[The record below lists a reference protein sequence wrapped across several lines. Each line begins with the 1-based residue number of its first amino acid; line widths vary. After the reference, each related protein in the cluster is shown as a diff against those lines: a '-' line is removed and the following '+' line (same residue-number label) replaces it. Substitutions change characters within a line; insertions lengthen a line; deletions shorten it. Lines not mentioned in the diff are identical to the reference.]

1 MMRNLSL
8 VLLMS
13 AVACSDKDDSSGGD
27 TGTTGG
33 GGGGGG
39 GGNIAD
45 YINVTDAPVGNLSCF
60 SAADGLGTESAAPGC
75 VGERQMS
82 GSVLDFQEG
91 DPVDEATV
99 ELFFGDSITD
109 SSPPDVV
116 YESDPN
122 GLFTGSVMAC
132 SPFTYRVSTD
142 PALELTKVTIE
153 SHDVMPN
160 EGPTIAASHE
170 LNSVSSVTYALI
182 PNLLG
187 LSPDVTKGI
196 VAGRAYDCD
205 GQNLEGAQVVVHDGA
220 GNIPEGVVVKYF
232 VDEFPSRSQFSTSAD
247 GLWIIMDV
255 PEGSWTV
262 DGYVADGMGGHS
274 LVASTQL
281 RVLPDSI
288 NISSIYTG
296 ISDGIKMPEQCLT
309 SCN

>member
-8 VLLMS
+8 VLLMG
-13 AVACSDKDDSSGGD
+13 AVACSDKEDASGGD
-27 TGTTGG
+27 TGSTGG
-33 GGGGGG
+33 GGNGGG

-45 YINVTDAPVGNLSCF
+45 YINVTDAPEGDLSCY

-82 GSVLDFQEG
+82 GSVLDFQED

-99 ELFFGDSITD
+99 ELFFGDAITG
-109 SSPPDVV
+109 SSPPDAV

-160 EGPTIAASHE
+160 EGPTIAASHV

-196 VAGRAYDCD
+196 VAGRAYDC
-205 GQNLEGAQVVVHDGA
+205 GGNNLKGLQVVVHDGA

-232 VDEFPSRSQFSTSAD
+232 VDDFPKRDQPYTSED

-255 PEGSWTV
+255 PEGNWTV
-262 DGYVADGMGGHS
+262 DGYVADGMGSHS

-296 ISDGIKMPEQCLT
+296 LSDGIKMPEQCLT

>member
-1 MMRNLSL
+1 
-8 VLLMS
+8 
-13 AVACSDKDDSSGGD
+13 
-27 TGTTGG
+27 
-33 GGGGGG
+33 
-39 GGNIAD
+39 
-45 YINVTDAPVGNLSCF
+45 
-60 SAADGLGTESAAPGC
+60 
-75 VGERQMS
+75 MS
-82 GSVLDFQEG
+82 GSVVDFQEG

-109 SSPPDVV
+109 SSRRTSSTSPTQRLVH
-116 YESDPN
+116 
-122 GLFTGSVMAC
+122 GLVMA
-132 SPFTYRVSTD
+132 SALHLPRQHR
-142 PALELTKVTIE
+142 PRLELTKVTIE

-255 PEGSWTV
+255 PEGNWTV

>member
-1 MMRNLSL
+1 MRNLSL

-13 AVACSDKDDSSGGD
+13 AVACSDKEDGSGGD
-27 TGTTGG
+27 TGTTG

-82 GSVLDFQEG
+82 GSVVDFQEG

-205 GQNLEGAQVVVHDGA
+205 GQNLQGAQVVVHDGA

-232 VDEFPSRSQFSTSAD
+232 VDEFPSRASSARLKTASGSSWMFRKEAGRSTDTSRTVWAVTAWWPLLSCACCRTTSTSR
-247 GLWIIMDV
+247 
-255 PEGSWTV
+255 
-262 DGYVADGMGGHS
+262 
-274 LVASTQL
+274 ASTRASLTASRCL
-281 RVLPDSI
+281 RSV
-288 NISSIYTG
+288 
-296 ISDGIKMPEQCLT
+296 
-309 SCN
+309 

>member
-1 MMRNLSL
+1 MRNLSL

-13 AVACSDKDDSSGGD
+13 AVACSDKEESSGGD

-39 GGNIAD
+39 GDIAD

-82 GSVLDFQEG
+82 GSVVDFQEG

-255 PEGSWTV
+255 PEGNWTV

>member
-1 MMRNLSL
+1 MRNLSL

-13 AVACSDKDDSSGGD
+13 AVACGEKRDGSGDD

-39 GGNIAD
+39 GGDIAD

-82 GSVLDFQEG
+82 GSVVDFQEG

-255 PEGSWTV
+255 PEGNWTV

>member
-1 MMRNLSL
+1 MRNLSL

-13 AVACSDKDDSSGGD
+13 AVACSDKEDGSGGD

-205 GQNLEGAQVVVHDGA
+205 GQNLQGAQVVVHDGA

>member
-1 MMRNLSL
+1 MRNLSL

-13 AVACSDKDDSSGGD
+13 AVACSDKEDSSGGD
-27 TGTTGG
+27 TGTTG

-205 GQNLEGAQVVVHDGA
+205 GQNLQGAQVVVHDGA

>member
-1 MMRNLSL
+1 MRNLSL

-91 DPVDEATV
+91 DPVDAAKV

-132 SPFTYRVSTD
+132 SPFTYRISTD

>member
-1 MMRNLSL
+1 MRNLSL

-13 AVACSDKDDSSGGD
+13 AVACSDKEESSGGD

-39 GGNIAD
+39 DIAD

-82 GSVLDFQEG
+82 GSVVDFQEG

-205 GQNLEGAQVVVHDGA
+205 GQNLQGAQVVVHDGA

-255 PEGSWTV
+255 PEGNWTV

-296 ISDGIKMPEQCLT
+296 ISDGIKMPAQCLT